1 MCCGG
6 KVAPVPE
13 PNIICSGAP
22 KFFASD
28 AWVIAQKFG
37 IDPCSIPGTGRNG
50 LVTRWDV
57 ERAK

>member
-1 MCCGG
+1 MCCGA
-6 KVAPVPE
+6 KIAPVRE
-13 PNIICSGAP
+13 PSIVCDGEPRDFAP
-22 KFFASD
+22 D

-57 ERAK
+57 EKMK